1 MSLTG
6 LRWSRFELILT
17 THLLSTEVRV
27 HNLCGGA
34 SLEASALTL
43 RDLVMLLPASR
54 FDLLMTALWLTLS
67 TAVFAQSDEP
77 ALQPFATYVGSAL
90 QAEGASVRAWRGGHE
105 KRVLD
110 RLVGRPR
117 LIHVR
122 VGEQSQSI
130 LRLDGS
136 SAVWQAAP
144 QWGALSESRTIVV
157 VLKLHPNAE
166 GFLFDGSTNS
176 GLTRAQVRGGK
187 WQVGI
192 QPPPIS
198 NAANADSPTLPATSN
213 EWQAHAFVFEKQ
225 GQRTLVRHSLATGKG
240 FETATAES
248 ATAQP
253 LSGFILGTNA
263 ATQYG
268 LECDIA
274 AVSIFNQALDAST
287 LKTLLEQQ
295 QAHWS
300 KARELPAEQQ
310 PRESGLDDPLV
321 FRHILR
327 RNGDDNVKSFRIPGL
342 ATSNTGT
349 LLAVFDIR
357 HDGGADLPANIDVGL
372 MRSADDGATWSR
384 MQTILD
390 FDKNIAGSRGNG
402 VGDPTILVDRATGT
416 IFVAALWSQ
425 GNRGWHGSGPGLA
438 PEETGQFVLT
448 KSIDDGLTWSTP
460 INITRQVK
468 RPEWR
473 LCFQGPGA
481 GIQTRDGKLIF
492 PAQFR
497 DADGVAHSCFIVS
510 RDHGEHWET
519 SPPAL
524 PDKPPTSE
532 AQIVELPD
540 GSLLLSMRDESR
552 SGQRAWARWDWS
564 SNSNAGIAG
573 KWSSHWSTVPDPTCM
588 ASVLQVPNGPLLFS
602 NPNSPTQRVA
612 LTIRTSSDAGRHW
625 SDGRLLD
632 PRGSMYSC
640 LTITKTGQ
648 IAVLY
653 EVAGTLTFARFPSD
667 WVR

>member
-1 MSLTG
+1 MLSPTI
-6 LRWSRFELILT
+6 RFNLIVTVLWF
-17 THLLSTEVRV
+17 
-27 HNLCGGA
+27 
-34 SLEASALTL
+34 ALT
-43 RDLVMLLPASR
+43 AS
-54 FDLLMTALWLTLS
+54 
-67 TAVFAQSDEP
+67 VFSQPNEP
-77 ALQPFATYVGSAL
+77 VSQPVATYVGSQLLAD
-90 QAEGASVRAWRGGHE
+90 GASVRAWRGGHE

-110 RLVGRPR
+110 RVVGRPR

-122 VGEQSQSI
+122 VGEQQQSI
-130 LRLDGS
+130 VRLDGS
-136 SAVWQAAP
+136 SALWQVAS
-144 QWGALSESRTIVV
+144 QWGSLAESRTIVV

-187 WQVGI
+187 WQVGV

-213 EWQAHAFVFEKQ
+213 EWQAQAFVFEKQ
-225 GQRTLVRHSLATGKG
+225 GQRTLVRHSIATSQGIATATG
-240 FETATAES
+240 ES
-248 ATAQP
+248 AAVQP

-263 ATQYG
+263 ATQQG
-268 LECDIA
+268 LECDVA
-274 AVSIFNQALDAST
+274 AVSLFHQALDAAT

-295 QAHWS
+295 QVHWS
-300 KARELPAEQQ
+300 QARELPAEQQ
-310 PRESGLDDPLV
+310 PREPGLDDPQV

-327 RNGDDNVKSFRIPGL
+327 RNGDDNVKSYRIPGL
-342 ATSNTGT
+342 ATSNKGT

-357 HDGGADLPANIDVGL
+357 HDGGGDLPANIDVGL
-372 MRSADDGATWSR
+372 LRSTDEGATWSP

-390 FDKNIAGSRGNG
+390 FDKNVAGSRGNG
-402 VGDPTILVDRATGT
+402 VGDPTILVDRTTGA
-416 IFVAALWSQ
+416 ICVAALWSQ

-448 KSIDDGLTWSTP
+448 KSTDDGATWSP
-460 INITRQVK
+460 PVNITRQVK
-468 RPEWR
+468 RPEWK

-497 DADGVAHSCFIVS
+497 DAEGVAHSCFIVS
-510 RDHGEHWET
+510 RDHGERWEI

-552 SGQRAWARWDWS
+552 SGQRAWARWEWS
-564 SNSNAGIAG
+564 SKSDSGIDG
-573 KWSSHWSTVPDPTCM
+573 QWSSHWSAVPDPTCM
-588 ASVLQVPNGPLLFS
+588 ASLLQVPNGPLLFS
-602 NPNSPTQRVA
+602 NPNSSTQRIA
-612 LTIRTSSDAGRHW
+612 LTIRSSTDGGRHW

-640 LTITKTGQ
+640 LTVTKKGHV
-648 IAVLY
+648 AVLY
-653 EVAGTLTFARFPSD
+653 EVAGTLTFARFSPD